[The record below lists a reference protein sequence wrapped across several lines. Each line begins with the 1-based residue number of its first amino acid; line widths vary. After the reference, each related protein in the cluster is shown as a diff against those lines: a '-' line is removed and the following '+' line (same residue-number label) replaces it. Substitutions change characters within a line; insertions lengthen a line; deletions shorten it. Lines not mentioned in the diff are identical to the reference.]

1 MDGTDELEALRQ
13 MVIEL
18 LNMCDDSSVLDM
30 IYKLIPLIT

>member
-1 MDGTDELEALRQ
+1 MDATDELEALRQ

-18 LNMCDDSSVLDM
+18 LNMCEDRSVLDM